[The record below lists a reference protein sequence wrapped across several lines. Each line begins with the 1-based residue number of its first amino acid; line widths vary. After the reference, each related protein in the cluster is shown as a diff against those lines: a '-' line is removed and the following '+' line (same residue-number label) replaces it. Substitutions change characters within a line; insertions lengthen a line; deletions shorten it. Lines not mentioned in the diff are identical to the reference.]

1 MKVKM
6 LTGLI
11 GTPKAAAGDIVDLP
25 AEVAKKYI
33 KSKRAV
39 AIKASRK
46 RKTTKKKKV
55 DVESR

>member
-1 MKVKM
+1 M